1 MIYFFDDYESF
12 CAEKFIELLPEERVE
27 KYLRLRQMRDKEN
40 CVAAYLLLRYALMEN
55 GINSFEI
62 ATGENGKPY
71 LKDERIF
78 FNLSHCSQG
87 VAVAV
92 DEFPLGID
100 VQEIGE
106 LKEKIAKRFFSKSEN
121 EKIFSSADKA
131 ETFTRLWTLK
141 ESVIKNEGKSIANIA
156 DFPFENYE
164 NFFEKYGKKFSCLR
178 EKNIL
183 ISACGERYF
192 DRIKIIKTEDFL

>member
-12 CAEKFIELLPEERVE
+12 SAQNFIDFLPEKRAEK
-27 KYLRLRQMRDKEN
+27 YQRLRQKRDKEN
-40 CVAAYLLLRYALMEN
+40 CVAAYLVLRYALMEN

-62 ATGENGKPY
+62 ATGENGKPF
-71 LKDERIF
+71 LKNEKFF
-78 FNLSHCSQG
+78 FNISHCSQG

-92 DEFPLGID
+92 DEFPVGID

-106 LKEKIAKRFFSKSEN
+106 LKEKIAKRFFSESEN
-121 EKIFSSADKA
+121 KKIFSSADKA

-141 ESVIKNEGKSIANIA
+141 ESVIKNEGKSVADIAN
-156 DFPFENYE
+156 FSFENYE
-164 NFFEKYGKKFSCLR
+164 KFFEKYGKKFSCLK

-192 DRIKIIKTEDFL
+192 DKIKIIKTEDFL